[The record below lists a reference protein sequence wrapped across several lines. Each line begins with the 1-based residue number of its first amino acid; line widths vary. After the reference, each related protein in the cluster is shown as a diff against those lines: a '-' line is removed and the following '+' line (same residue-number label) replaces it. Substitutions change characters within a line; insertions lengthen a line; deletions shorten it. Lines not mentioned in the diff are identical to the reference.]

1 MTISTDAELISTSLS
16 GNNEAFVELVER
28 HEAAVWAYLVRR
40 AGRQVAEDLLA
51 EVWTGAYASRRRYDL
66 SFPEARPW
74 LFGIARNTL
83 RRHWRSGTV
92 EDPVADMSDVSCVS
106 DPWSREDDR
115 LDGQMLFHR
124 VLATLPPDER
134 NVLLLVAWEQLSVA
148 DAARVLEIPAGTA
161 RRLLHQARLAL
172 KSAPEMMT
180 ILTESN
186 DAKERKCNS
195 TREIQ

>member
-74 LFGIARNTL
+74 QLQNAVVENARESVK
-83 RRHWRSGTV
+83 HH
-92 EDPVADMSDVSCVS
+92 AA
-106 DPWSREDDR
+106 
-115 LDGQMLFHR
+115 
-124 VLATLPPDER
+124 VLASLVELSEDFVSSAIEKGRKMCSKPLDTWNQLPQ
-134 NVLLLVAWEQLSVA
+134 EQ
-148 DAARVLEIPAGTA
+148 
-161 RRLLHQARLAL
+161 
-172 KSAPEMMT
+172 K
-180 ILTESN
+180 
-186 DAKERKCNS
+186 
-195 TREIQ
+195 